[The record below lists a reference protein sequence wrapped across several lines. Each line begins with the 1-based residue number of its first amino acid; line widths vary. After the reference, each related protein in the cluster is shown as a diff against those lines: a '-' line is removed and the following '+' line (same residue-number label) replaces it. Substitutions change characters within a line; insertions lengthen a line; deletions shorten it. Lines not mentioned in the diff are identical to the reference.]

1 MVCEGFS
8 KRCGRLPVPIEPC
21 PHCEAMGITCRIEQV
36 RSWTWINARKFMA
49 TYPCDQQEVIK
60 VGMVNEDSPV
70 YHPAC
75 DCPMADPPE
84 RAGLLWIGEA
94 HYKTPADFLL
104 ETDLPHPDGRKMGVS
119 RRIAAVPKG
128 FKLGETWV
136 FVAHPKAIV
145 EDCDQCGG
153 TGWHNTSMPR
163 TEDNTGFG
171 KGKCEECDEGKL
183 YTTAIFHAFRP
194 TALEYVVTGEETDE
208 ELEALEARGFT
219 LVQVETEEQYYER
232 GFPELEQDP
241 QEKGLPD
248 VEK

>member
-21 PHCEAMGITCRIEQV
+21 PECEARGIHCKIEQT
-36 RSWTWINARKFMA
+36 RSWTWLNARKFMA
-49 TYPCDQQEVIK
+49 LKDCRD
-60 VGMVNEDSPV
+60 NPV
-70 YHPAC
+70 CETVVRDGGFVEYDIQC
-75 DCPMADPPE
+75 DCPMATPPE

-104 ETDLPHPDGRKMGVS
+104 ETDLPHPDGRRMGVS

-136 FVAHPKAIV
+136 FVAHPKAISKTCPACLGHLTIQD
-145 EDCDQCGG
+145 EDG
-153 TGWHNTSMPR
+153 TTRVVNCETC
-163 TEDNTGFG
+163 
-171 KGKCEECDEGKL
+171 KGEGVIYKP
-183 YTTAIFHAFRP
+183 AIFHAFQP

-241 QEKGLPD
+241 NEKGLPD